1 MAALTPLRCGGVC
14 LETMHVDTLIE
25 AGWVLPIRPRGAALP
40 DHAVAIERGR
50 IVAVLPAAQAR
61 SAFQA
66 RQHLR
71 LPGQVLMPGFINLH
85 THASMSLLRGVGD
98 DLPLMRWLN
107 ERIWPL
113 ERALVSEQF
122 VYDGARL
129 AALEMLRGGTTCCSD
144 MYFFPDAAARGLRA
158 LGMRCAVG
166 AIAIEF
172 PSAYAADADDYLSKG
187 LAARDTWRGDPLAS
201 FTLAPH
207 APYTVSDA
215 TLSRIAMLS
224 EELDLPVHIH
234 LHETE
239 HEIDESVAAFGM
251 RPLERLERLNLV
263 NERLIAVHAV
273 HLLPAEIQLLAARG
287 ASVAH
292 CPASNLKLASGL
304 APLAALRQAGVNVGI
319 GTDGAASNDRLD
331 MMSESRLG
339 ALLAKAVA
347 KDAAALP
354 AAEILECA
362 TLSGARALGL
372 ESRIGSIE
380 VGKEADLIAIDLE
393 QTETIPLFDPIAQLV
408 YSAGRESV
416 NHVWIGGAHV
426 VQMRQLA
433 ESPAEAAESDINRLA
448 RAWQN
453 KAQQFLEESA
463 N

>member
-1 MAALTPLRCGGVC
+1 MQ
-14 LETMHVDTLIE
+14 VDTLIE
-25 AGWVLPIRPRGAALP
+25 AGWVIPIQPRGTVLP
-40 DHAVAIERGR
+40 DHAVAIDRGR
-50 IVAVLPAAQAR
+50 IVALLPAAQAR
-61 SAFQA
+61 ACVQA
-66 RQHLR
+66 RTHVR
-71 LPGQVLMPGFINLH
+71 LPGQVLMPGFVNLH

-113 ERALVSEQF
+113 ERALVSNAF

-144 MYFFPDAAARGLRA
+144 MYFFPEAAARGMRS

-172 PSAYAADADDYLSKG
+172 PSSYAADAEDYLSKG
-187 LAARDTWRGDPLAS
+187 LAARDAFRGDPLVS

-215 TLSRIAMLS
+215 TLTRIAMLS

-234 LHETE
+234 LHETAYE
-239 HEIDESVAAFGM
+239 VDESLATIGV
-251 RPLERLERLNLV
+251 RPLERLERLGLV

-273 HLLPAEIQLLAARG
+273 HLLPAEIELLAARG

-292 CPASNLKLASGL
+292 CPASNLKLASGF
-304 APLAALRQAGVNVGI
+304 APVAALRAAGVNVGI

-331 MMSESRLG
+331 MMSETRLG
-339 ALLAKAVA
+339 ALLGKAVIG
-347 KDAAALP
+347 DAAALP
-354 AAEILECA
+354 AAEVLECA
-362 TLSGARALGL
+362 TLAGARALGL
-372 ESRIGSIE
+372 ETCIGSIE
-380 VGKEADLIAIDLE
+380 VGKNADLIAIDLE
-393 QTETIPLFDPIAQLV
+393 QAETIPLFDPIAQLV

-416 NHVWIGGAHV
+416 SHVWIDGEPV

-433 ESPAEAAESDINRLA
+433 KASVKGAESDINRLA

-453 KAQQFLEESA
+453 KAQQFLEGSA
-463 N
+463 S